1 MGNLWFF
8 KQINLPSKIS
18 SELAL
23 VDFKENFLLQIGQIR
38 YWIMVCFKVITIM
51 IKGNKNH

>member
-38 YWIMVCFKVITIM
+38 YSIKRSFKVITIM
-51 IKGNKNH
+51 IKGNKNQ